1 MIENTCCVTGHRNI
15 PANKKGYVGAELK
28 KDILVA
34 AEDGYT
40 RFISGFAEGAD
51 LIFAALAIELKARG
65 HTLTLEAAILY
76 AGRLKSRNPSFR
88 EILSLCDKVNVLC
101 DKFSHSCYFVRN
113 RYLVDQSSRVIV
125 VYDGR
130 ENGGT
135 SYTIHYASTQGRTI
149 RVIKI

>member
-15 PANKKGYVGAELK
+15 PADKKGYVVAELK
-28 KDILVA
+28 KEILAA

-40 RFISGFAEGAD
+40 RFISGFAEGTD
-51 LIFAALAIELKARG
+51 LIFAALVIELKAQG
-65 HTLTLEAAILY
+65 HPLVLEAAIPY

-113 RYLVDQSSRVIV
+113 RYLVDQSSRVIA

-135 SYTIHYASTQGRTI
+135 SYTIHYASTRGRAI